1 MQYFWRTLRWALF
14 ILVLLAGIT
23 GLWKREEIGRLMA
36 VNSLFAEEKIT
47 ANFSN
52 MRGMFFNRSMSR
64 GDGPASPLPPASMQA
79 ELPAGAAEWI
89 EERHVTALVVMKEG
103 EVVHESYYRGTGPED
118 LRISWSVAKSW
129 LSALFGIVMAEGHI
143 ASLDDPVTKYAP
155 SLAGS
160 AYDGST
166 IRNVLNMASGVEFNE
181 DYLDFWS
188 DINRMGRVLAL
199 GGSMDEFARGIS
211 TRYKEP
217 GEEWHYVSID
227 THVIGM
233 VIRGATGRDVPDLME
248 EKLLVPMG
256 IEAAPYY
263 VTDGYGVAFVLGGL
277 NLRTRDY
284 ARFGQMFLQDGQW
297 NGSQIVPADWVRA
310 STAPSAPTAPGALQ
324 YGYQWWMPADAREGE
339 FFAIGVYGQW
349 IYINRPL
356 GVVIARNAADR
367 RFLDDG
373 ILNANIAMFRKIA
386 EAVQ

>member
-1 MQYFWRTLRWALF
+1 MRKFWKILRWTLF
-14 ILVLLAGIT
+14 VLVLAGAVL
-23 GLWKREEIGRLMA
+23 GVWKREEITRLMA
-36 VNSLFAEEKIT
+36 VNSLFAAEKIT
-47 ANFSN
+47 ANFS
-52 MRGMFFNRSMSR
+52 GMNTMFLTRSMSR
-64 GDGPASPLPPASMQA
+64 GDGPASPLPAGDRA
-79 ELPAGAAEWI
+79 TLPAGAAQWI
-89 EERHVTALVVMKEG
+89 EDRHVTALVVMKDG
-103 EVVHESYYRGTGPED
+103 AVVHESYYRGTGPED

-129 LSALFGIVMAEGHI
+129 LSALFGILMEEGHI
-143 ASLDDPVTKYAP
+143 ASIDDPVTKYAP

-188 DINRMGRVLAL
+188 DINKMGRVLAL

-227 THVIGM
+227 THVICM
-233 VIRGATGRDVPDLME
+233 VIRGATGRSVPDLME
-248 EKLLVPMG
+248 EKILVPLG

-263 VTDGYGVAFVLGGL
+263 ITDGYGIAFVLGGL

-284 ARFGQMFLQDGQW
+284 ARFGQMVLEDGAW
-297 NGSQIVPADWVRA
+297 NGRQIVPADWLRA
-310 STAPSAPTAPGALQ
+310 STVPSAPTAPGALQ
-324 YGYQWWMPADAREGE
+324 YGFQWWMPADAREGE

-367 RFLDDG
+367 GFSG
-373 ILNANIAMFRKIA
+373 EGVIEANIAMMREIA